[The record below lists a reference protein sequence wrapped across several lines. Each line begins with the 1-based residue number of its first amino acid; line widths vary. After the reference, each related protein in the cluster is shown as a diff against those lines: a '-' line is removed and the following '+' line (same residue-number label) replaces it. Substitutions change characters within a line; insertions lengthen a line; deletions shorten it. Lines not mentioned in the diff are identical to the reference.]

1 MLLKVLIYS
10 NCFFT
15 QDLVEFI
22 KYFVE
27 GFITI
32 QQFLRKLYI
41 FEVFSTFRLKF
52 KYPGRKSSHSTV
64 TDQGLNASTLKG

>member
-1 MLLKVLIYS
+1 
-10 NCFFT
+10 
-15 QDLVEFI
+15 VEFM

-27 GFITI
+27 SFITI

-52 KYPGRKSSHSTV
+52 KYAGRKSSHSTV
-64 TDQGLNASTLKG
+64 LTRD